1 MVLPGSNGSSM
12 TPEQARQLGQ
22 DIQELGRQAGGMRP
36 LLADEPELGKLAQEL
51 VNSMQKLDGAKG
63 DRKIDDLAASLID
76 RWKELELRLSRKLD
90 GDKNDPVRLSGQE
103 RVPEKYR
110 SILEEYYRSLSKTP
124 R

>member
-1 MVLPGSNGSSM
+1 MTLPGGNGSPM

-22 DIQELGRQAGGMRP
+22 DIQDLARQAGGMRS
-36 LLADEPELGKLAQEL
+36 LLGNEPELGKLAQEL
-51 VNSMQKLDGAKG
+51 GNAMQKLDGAKG

-90 GDKNDPVRLSGQE
+90 GEKNDPVRLSGQE

-110 SILEEYYRSLSKTP
+110 SILEEYYRSLSKTSH
-124 R
+124 

>member
-1 MVLPGSNGSSM
+1 M

-22 DIQELGRQAGGMRP
+22 EFQGLTQQAGGMRS
-36 LLADEPELGKLAQEL
+36 LLSDEPELGKLAQEL
-51 VNSMQKLDGAKG
+51 VNAMQKMDGGKSG
-63 DRKIDDLAASLID
+63 RKIDDLAASLID
-76 RWKELELRLSRKLD
+76 RWKELELRLSRRLD

-110 SILEEYYRSLSKTP
+110 AILEEYYRSLSKTS

>member
-1 MVLPGSNGSSM
+1 M

-22 DIQELGRQAGGMRP
+22 DIQDLGIQAGGMRS

-51 VNSMQKLDGAKG
+51 VNSMQKMDGAKG

-90 GDKNDPVRLSGQE
+90 DDKNDPVRLSGQE

-110 SILEEYYRSLSKTP
+110 AILEEYYRSLSKTAH
-124 R
+124 